1 MRQLTF
7 AIAAI
12 AALFVFAGTA
22 SAQGYRHNST
32 SIVVGPGGFGISVS
46 KGSHGRHGGRDVNI
60 DVFSGPYGTSVGVG
74 VHRDRGWNRG
84 PVYRQPQRWNQHQR
98 WNQPIYQPVYQPIMV
113 QVVEVIETWEPEVV
127 YDQWGRPVYTGRQ
140 VLVSR
145 QVTRTVQ
152 ADWDYSYSAYY
163 YQNSR
168 GVRCRYNGRW

>member
-12 AALFVFAGTA
+12 AVLFVFAGPA
-22 SAQGYRHNST
+22 SAQGYRHNNT
-32 SIVVGPGGFGISVS
+32 SIVVGPGGFGISIS

-60 DVFSGPYGTSVGVG
+60 DVFSGPFGTGVGVG
-74 VHRDRGWNRG
+74 VHRNGGWHQG
-84 PVYRQPQRWNQHQR
+84 PIHRHPQRWNQQQR
-98 WNQPIYQPVYQPIMV
+98 WNQPSYQIYQPISV
-113 QVVEVIETWEPEVV
+113 QVVEVIQSYEPEVV

-140 VLVSR
+140 VLVTT

-152 ADWDYSYSAYY
+152 ASWDYSNNGYY
-163 YQNSR
+163 YHNSR